1 MVFGKR
7 RRFSLIADR
16 RPSKGSEMSKGKG
29 VALGVGALVLVFVL
43 VAAGWQAAN
52 VFSDRSQSEA
62 VPLRV
67 PADPKWENGVF
78 SDVAGCLVLSPEELG
93 PFSGG
98 QYIDIVRPVEPERLE
113 RDWVRSAECVSASM
127 NVSDLL
133 VSALPESTRPPGDFV
148 RSWKVASDD
157 YCYEG
162 DNPQGCTSRM
172 PVWVSAKNW
181 WCTEPV
187 LDPLVRRCEV
197 FPARQI
203 VVPEGVS

>member
-1 MVFGKR
+1 
-7 RRFSLIADR
+7 
-16 RPSKGSEMSKGKG
+16 MSKGKG

-52 VFSDRSQSEA
+52 VFSDRSQAEA

-98 QYIDIVRPVEPERLE
+98 QYIDYVKPLDDEKLE
-113 RDWVRSAECVSASM
+113 GDWVRSAECVSASM
-127 NVSDLL
+127 NVAELL
-133 VSALPESTRPPGDFV
+133 ISALPDSTRPPGDFV

-157 YCYEG
+157 YCLEG
-162 DNPQGCTSRM
+162 EAPQGCSTRM

-181 WCTEPV
+181 WCTEPE
-187 LDPLVRRCEV
+187 LDPIVRLCEV
-197 FPARQI
+197 FPASNI
-203 VVPEGVS
+203 VVSERIS